1 MTPRGIYLLIESFLI
16 VEVPPEISPAA
27 LDRYAHIITEYV
39 GLFEHLFYPRPPL
52 VFQKADKK

>member
-27 LDRYAHIITEYV
+27 LGRLSWPDFL
-39 GLFEHLFYPRPPL
+39 GLCSG
-52 VFQKADKK
+52 